1 MEYWIV
7 YHLATGAELWRASG
21 VTGSA
26 STQELPEG
34 LSLVVVPPQ
43 VLQGIELDLD
53 MLRTMAT
60 EQIDAGAELVRQRF
74 LTPGAGQALTYQRK
88 EAEARAWQADGLT
101 VTPFLEAEAMARGM
115 TIEAVVAE
123 VIRNAD
129 AWIKAGAAIEA
140 KRMGAKAAA
149 ASATT
154 LGGIVAASKVDWTT
168 FA

>member
-7 YHLATGAELWRASG
+7 YHLATGGELWRASG
-21 VTGSA
+21 AIGTA
-26 STQELPEG
+26 SLQDLPEG
-34 LSLVVVPPQ
+34 LGLVVVPPAALLG
-43 VLQGIELDLD
+43 VELDLD

-88 EAEARAWQADGLT
+88 EAEARAWQADGLSA
-101 VTPFLEAEAMARGM
+101 TPFLDAEAIARGM
-115 TIEAVVAE
+115 TIEAVVEE

-129 AWIKAGAAIEA
+129 AWIKAGAVIEA

-154 LGGIVAASKVDWTT
+154 LGGIVAASKVDWTA